1 MVIYCLQF
9 LGFVGGSELERG
21 WIYKWKAHEQGVTW
35 DRTAQPSTF
44 CVMDVFGAP
53 FTVIFHFDFC
63 LQFRFNLYPSEKV
76 SWAELL
82 ILFSCCLMCPHP
94 WKNEGMWLS
103 SLKNNQEGRRV
114 VCAFVFRASLSF
126 SWYKEL
132 CATYWR
138 LLLLESC
145 GCGLASNQGCRSQI
159 GDVIFKI

>member
-9 LGFVGGSELERG
+9 LGFLGGLELECG
-21 WIYKWKAHEQGVTW
+21 WIYIWKAPEQGVTW

-44 CVMDVFGAP
+44 CVMDMFGAP

-82 ILFSCCLMCPHP
+82 VLFSCCLMYPHP

-103 SLKNNQEGRRV
+103 SLKKKTTRKGEEL
-114 VCAFVFRASLSF
+114 FVLSF
-126 SWYKEL
+126 F
-132 CATYWR
+132 
-138 LLLLESC
+138 
-145 GCGLASNQGCRSQI
+145 GLAWASAGIRSCVPHTE
-159 GDVIFKI
+159 GYCCWRAAVVAWLPTRGVEAK